1 MSPVS
6 SEFTTELSPADE
18 DLVAQARQGDLSALD
33 ALLRRHQAWVF
44 NLALRMIW
52 RRDLAEDAT
61 QEILIKA
68 TTHLAAFE
76 GRSRFSTWLYRIAA
90 NHLMNV
96 RRSEMEERKMTF
108 RDMSQSL
115 DECLDME
122 LPDPRTLPIETGLLV
137 EEAKLGCIT
146 AMLMCLDRPQRLAF
160 ILGEI
165 FGASSELGGEVM
177 EISRE
182 NFRQLLSRAR
192 HDLYQFMNEKCGLVN
207 EANPCRCT
215 KKAAAFMKQGW
226 LDPDNRQ
233 FTDMRMAAVR
243 EVAPDR
249 LAELCEI
256 DRAHAEVFRDA
267 PFCTPRE
274 GATRL
279 REILARSNFS

>member
-1 MSPVS
+1 MSSFSP
-6 SEFTTELSPADE
+6 ELTPADE
-18 DLVAQARQGDLSALD
+18 VLVDQARQGDLLALD
-33 ALLRRHQAWVF
+33 TLLRRHQAWVF
-44 NLALRMIW
+44 NLALRMLW

-68 TTHLAAFE
+68 TAHLAAFE

-90 NHLMNV
+90 NHLLNV

-108 RDMSQSL
+108 RDMGQSL

-122 LPDPRTLPIETGLLV
+122 LADPRSLPIETGLLV

-146 AMLMCLDRPQRLAF
+146 AMLMCLDRSQRLAF

-165 FGASSELGGEVM
+165 FGVSSEVGGEVM

-233 FTDMRMAAVR
+233 FTDMRMASVR
-243 EVAPDR
+243 EVAPDL

-256 DRAHAEVFRDA
+256 DRAHAEIYREA
-267 PFCTPRE
+267 PFCEPRE
-274 GATRL
+274 GASRL
-279 REILARSNFS
+279 REILARSHFS

>member
-1 MSPVS
+1 MSSFSP
-6 SEFTTELSPADE
+6 EQTPADE
-18 DLVAQARQGDLSALD
+18 TLVDEARQGDLRALD
-33 ALLRRHQAWVF
+33 TLLRRHQAWVF
-44 NLALRMIW
+44 NLALRMVW

-108 RDMSQSL
+108 RDMGQSL
-115 DECLDME
+115 DECIDME
-122 LPDPRTLPIETGLLV
+122 LPDPRGLPIETGLLV
-137 EEAKLGCIT
+137 EEAKLGCVT

-160 ILGEI
+160 ILGEV
-165 FGASSELGGEVM
+165 FGVPSEVGGDVM
-177 EISRE
+177 EVSRE

-192 HDLYQFMNEKCGLVN
+192 HDLYEFMNEKCGLVN
-207 EANPCRCT
+207 EANPCRCS
-215 KKAAAFMKQGW
+215 KKATAFMKHGW
-226 LDPDNRQ
+226 LDPANRQ
-233 FTDMRMAAVR
+233 FTDQRIAAVR

-249 LAELCEI
+249 LAELGEI
-256 DRAHAEVFRDA
+256 DRAHAEIYRDA
-267 PFCTPRE
+267 PFCEPRE
-274 GATRL
+274 GVSRL